1 LNPSP
6 SAFMSKGKSD
16 EGFLF
21 SFIVSKLRDWRRA
34 NDWEFG

>member
-6 SAFMSKGKSD
+6 SAFMSRRKSD

-21 SFIVSKLRDWRRA
+21 SFIVSKLRDWRRI
-34 NDWEFG
+34 NDWGLG